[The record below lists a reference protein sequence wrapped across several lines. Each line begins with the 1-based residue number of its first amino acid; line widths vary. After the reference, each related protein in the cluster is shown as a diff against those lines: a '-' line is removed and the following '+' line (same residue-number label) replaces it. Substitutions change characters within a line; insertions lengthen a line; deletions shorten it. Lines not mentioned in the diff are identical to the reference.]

1 MATISLSG
9 AAVTEVKGD
18 AVVVGVASGPR
29 GLVLTD
35 AAKAVEA
42 ALGGKLAALLTAL
55 GHEGKAEQIAKLPGG
70 GKVAATLVVVVGLGK
85 APTARAGWD
94 NEVLRRAAGAATRS
108 MAGSRSV
115 AVALPATAAD
125 AVGAVAEGALLGAYA
140 FLRYRSSDNGS
151 ADRAPVAAITVCADS
166 ASEPASKAAVSRAEV
181 VAEAVSLVRDLVNT
195 PPSDL
200 RPADLASEATTAG
213 AVTGIK
219 VEVMDDKAL
228 KKGGY
233 GGIIGVGQGSSS
245 PPRMVK
251 LTWRHPKAKAH
262 LALVGKGVTF
272 DSGGLSL
279 KPADAMITMKC
290 DMGGA
295 AAVMAATRAIAR
307 LKLPVNVTTWAPMVE
322 NMPSGTAQRPS
333 DVLTMYSGKTV
344 EVLNTDAEGR
354 LILADALARACE
366 DSPDVLVDV
375 ATLTGAV
382 VIALGHRTSAIM
394 SNDDDLRARV
404 QDAAE
409 RAGEPMWPMP
419 LPEEL
424 RAGLKSSVADIANIG
439 ERFGGALT
447 AAIFLKEFVAEG
459 TKWAHLDIAGTAFN
473 ESEPWGYTPKGGTG
487 AGVRTLIRLAEDL
500 AENGA
505 PART

>member
-1 MATISLSG
+1 VATISLSNK
-9 AAVTEVKGD
+9 AITEVKAD
-18 AVVVGVASGPR
+18 AVVVGVAAGPR
-29 GLVLTD
+29 GPVLTD
-35 AAKAVEA
+35 GAKAVEA
-42 ALGGKLAALLTAL
+42 ALGTKLPALLSAL
-55 GHEGKAEQIAKLPGG
+55 GHDGKAEVVAKLPGG
-70 GKVAATLVVVVGLGK
+70 SKIAAAVVVIVGLGK
-85 APTARAGWD
+85 APTGRAGWD
-94 NEVLRRAAGAATRS
+94 NETLRRAAGAATRS
-108 MAGSRSV
+108 LAGTRSV
-115 AVALPATAAD
+115 AVSLPDADSD

-140 FLRYRSSDNGS
+140 YLRYRSEGNGS
-151 ADRAPVAAITVCADS
+151 AEKPAVAAITVCTAS
-166 ASEPASKAAVSRAEV
+166 AGTAATKAAVNRAEV
-181 VAEAVSLVRDLVNT
+181 LAEAVALVRDLVNT

-200 RPADLASEATTAG
+200 RPADLAGEAANVG

-307 LKLPVNVTTWAPMVE
+307 LKLPVNVTTWAPLVE

-382 VIALGHRTSAIM
+382 VIALGSRTSAIM

-404 QDAAE
+404 QDAAD
-409 RAGEPMWPMP
+409 RAGERMWPMP

-424 RAGLKSSVADIANIG
+424 RAGLKSSVADLANIG

-487 AGVRTLIRLAEDL
+487 IAVRTLVQIAEDL
-500 AENGA
+500 ASRPA
-505 PART
+505 PA

>member
-18 AVVVGVASGPR
+18 AVVVGVSTGPR

-85 APTARAGWD
+85 APGARAGWD

-115 AVALPATAAD
+115 ALALPASDAG

-140 FLRYRSSDNGS
+140 FLRYRSTDNGS

-200 RPADLASEATTAG
+200 RPADLATEATTAG
-213 AVTGIK
+213 AVTGVK

-233 GGIIGVGQGSSS
+233 GGIVGVGQGSSS
-245 PPRMVK
+245 PPRLVK
-251 LTWRHPKAKAH
+251 LTYRHPRAKVH

-295 AAVMAATRAIAR
+295 AAVVAATRAIAR

-333 DVLTMYSGKTV
+333 DVLKMYSGKTV

-366 DSPDVLVDV
+366 DTPDVLVDI

-394 SNDDDLRARV
+394 ANDDDLRARV
-404 QDAAE
+404 HDVAD
-409 RAGEPMWPMP
+409 RAGEPMWPLP

-447 AAIFLKEFVAEG
+447 AGIFLKEFVADG
-459 TKWAHLDIAGTAFN
+459 VKWAHLDIAGTAFN
-473 ESEPWGYTPKGGTG
+473 ESEPYGYTPKGGTG